1 MRVGYSFDRDR
12 LLGRFDET
20 VKLIDLY
27 DIEDTAR
34 NIVIDFAVDPFI
46 KQQDIAAK
54 YDLSKYELLSINQRL
69 RKDQQ
74 VQKLVTEYGPASA
87 YWLNTI
93 IPLTNSHHFQAAL
106 SNSHAYPNRIG
117 LHPGIS
123 CMFYCHFCP
132 RNYHANY
139 TKSQADHGLS
149 VFKRLIDEDPRDTH
163 DWPDR
168 FRISGGHEPL
178 TNPHVPDIISY
189 ATSKGFRMQL
199 YTNGHNLTKSWVK
212 KNTGIWDLHA
222 LRVSMYGVDDISY
235 EDTTKKAGS
244 FAIVKQNIIDFLSGS
259 RARGSKMKFGIN
271 WIILPGQTKNVI
283 KLINLIKE
291 INQEARRSIDFLT
304 LREDYSPEQPGLTR
318 EDRLDLIEIFD
329 WIKVE
334 QKSGNLSTKI
344 DYGYALTP
352 LLTGYTDFGNIMRT
366 PHDIMDPKGFPQ
378 LSLQVDNLGDAYVYH
393 GTAYLG
399 KPGAD
404 KYIIGRMGERGLDE
418 IVRSHIEGNNHFIYD
433 RNDLEYI
440 DSFDN
445 AVTLL
450 LDQIRSDKEYGI
462 DWSQRLVK
470 NATI

>member
-20 VKLIDLY
+20 VKLNGLDGIGG
-27 DIEDTAR
+27 IAR
-34 NIVIDFAVDPFI
+34 NIVIDFCVNPFI
-46 KQQDIAAK
+46 KQATLAEK
-54 YDLSKYELLSINQRL
+54 YKLSKDELLSINMNLRNNESVQRL
-69 RKDQQ
+69 I
-74 VQKLVTEYGPASA
+74 TEYAPSSA

-93 IPLTNSHHFQAAL
+93 IPLTTSHHFQSAL
-106 SNSHAYPNRIG
+106 DNRYAYPNRIG
-117 LHPGIS
+117 LHPGMS

-149 VFKRLIDEDPRDTH
+149 VFKRLIDEDPKDTP

-178 TNPHVPDIISY
+178 TNPHVPEIISY
-189 ATSKGFRMQL
+189 AHERGFRMQL
-199 YTNGHNLTKSWVK
+199 YTNGHNLTKSWLA
-212 KNTGIWDLHA
+212 KNPNMWKLHA
-222 LRVSMYGVDDISY
+222 LRISMYGTDDASY
-235 EDTTKKAGS
+235 EQTTQKPGS
-244 FAIVKQNIIDFLSGS
+244 FGIVRQNLFDLLQSAAERHSNIKLGV
-259 RARGSKMKFGIN
+259 N
-271 WIILPGQTKNVI
+271 WIILPGQAQQVV
-283 KLINLIKE
+283 KLVNLIKE
-291 INQEARRSIDFLT
+291 ANAVTGRPLDFIT
-304 LREDYSPEQPGLTR
+304 LREDYSPEQPGLSKQ
-318 EDRLDLIEIFD
+318 DRLDLIEIFD

-334 QKSGNLSTKI
+334 QKTGNLSTKI

-366 PHDIMDPKGFPQ
+366 THDIMDSKGFPQ

-404 KYIIGRMGERGLDE
+404 KYIIGQVGNKDLASIVSDHIMG
-418 IVRSHIEGNNHFIYD
+418 D
-433 RNDLEYI
+433 RLFNYKQPDLEYL

-445 AVTLL
+445 AATLL
-450 LDQIRSDKEYGI
+450 LDQIRSDRAYGI
-462 DWSQRLVK
+462 DWSNRLVK
-470 NATI
+470 AATI

>member
-20 VKLIDLY
+20 VKLVGSDDFQGVAKNL
-27 DIEDTAR
+27 
-34 NIVIDFAVDPFI
+34 VIDFATNPFL

-54 YDLSKYELLSINQRL
+54 YGLTKDELLAVNKRL
-69 RKDQQ
+69 REDQQ

-93 IPLTNSHHFQAAL
+93 IPLTTSHHFQAAL
-106 SNSHAYPNRIG
+106 DNKHAYPNRIG
-117 LHPGIS
+117 LHPGMS

-132 RNYHANY
+132 RNYYANY
-139 TKSQADHGLS
+139 TRPQADHGLS
-149 VFKRLIDEDPRDTH
+149 VFKRLIDEDPRDTQ

-178 TNPHVPDIISY
+178 TNPHVPELISY
-189 ATSKGFRMQL
+189 ATQQGFRMQL
-199 YTNGHNLTKSWVK
+199 YTNGHNLTKTWVA
-212 KNTGIWDLHA
+212 KNPSIWDLHA
-222 LRVSMYGVDDISY
+222 LRVSMYGVDDASY
-235 EDTTKKAGS
+235 ESTTKKAGS
-244 FAIVKQNIIDFLSGS
+244 FDIVRQNIIDFLSEA

-291 INQEARRSIDFLT
+291 INQTSRRSIDFLT
-304 LREDYSPEQPGLTR
+304 LREDYSPEQVGLSR

-334 QKSGNLSTKI
+334 QRAGNLSTKI

-366 PHDIMDPKGFPQ
+366 NHQMMDHKGFPQ

-404 KYIIGRMGERGLDE
+404 RYIIGRLGERGLDE
-418 IVRSHIEGNNHFIYD
+418 IVRSHIEGNSHFIYGEG
-433 RNDLEYI
+433 DLEYL

-445 AVTLL
+445 AATLL
-450 LDQIRSDKEYGI
+450 LDQIRSDRAYGI
-462 DWSQRLVK
+462 DWSQRLIK
-470 NATI
+470 AATI